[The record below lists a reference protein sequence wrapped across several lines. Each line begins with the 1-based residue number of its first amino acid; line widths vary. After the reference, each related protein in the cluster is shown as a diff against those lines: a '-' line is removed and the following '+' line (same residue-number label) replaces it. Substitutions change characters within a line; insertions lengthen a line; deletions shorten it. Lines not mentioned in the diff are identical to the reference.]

1 MYTSPST
8 DRGSDHPKI
17 KQVAELV
24 STLWRQ
30 CAQGDYTLAR
40 EVVGREEQ
48 VGVGVSDLCGG
59 G

>member
-1 MYTSPST
+1 MYISAST

-48 VGVGVSDLCGG
+48 VGV
-59 G
+59 